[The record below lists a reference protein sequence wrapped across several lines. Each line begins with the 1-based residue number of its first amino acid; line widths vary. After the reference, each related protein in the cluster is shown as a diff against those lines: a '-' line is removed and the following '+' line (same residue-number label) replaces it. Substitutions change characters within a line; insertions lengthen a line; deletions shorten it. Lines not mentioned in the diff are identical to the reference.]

1 MKNPRGLGTKRTFF
15 NVVVVD
21 TTVVVG
27 ATVGTGASV
36 VGVGLLGSSVV
47 VTAGML
53 VVGSTTVVVGATG
66 SGSAKVEMGTGAATT
81 FAVSFDTICE
91 LVMPGYA

>member
-1 MKNPRGLGTKRTFF
+1 MVGA
-15 NVVVVD
+15 

-47 VTAGML
+47 VTTGT
-53 VVGSTTVVVGATG
+53 VVVESTTVVVVEIG
-66 SGSAKVEMGTGAATT
+66 SGSANVEMGTGEATT
-81 FAVSFDTICE
+81 FAVSFETICE